1 MSSKE
6 QKDLPSARWQSF
18 DGWDYNGMK
27 ERLED
32 ALEIINKVAL
42 ISHAEHVVGRKFG
55 MSEPFSAGQYWICF
69 ELVAED
75 GSLVIA
81 RVRLPRHPEVSLTA
95 TDNDLEYAIECEIAT
110 MRYVRSKLPNVTI
123 PRIYAY
129 EPAGSPPQLGNM
141 LLDMEYDMTRL
152 PPSVQQ
158 QIMTQWTRVQAE
170 LATITLPQIG
180 SISSL
185 SPTGEPIIGR
195 IASAAAEGFWN
206 SGPFN
211 TSAEYFAAAG
221 QAAVDRFNST
231 GGSGSADGHW
241 AAIGALV
248 FCDIVAKAD
257 LFQDVGAQGSFPLN
271 HIGSSTQHWPIR
283 GQRRVGCLRRF
294 NNMDLGTQNI
304 LVDDAFRFLAT
315 IDWEFAQTAPWQVNH
330 YPMPFPPLCSQ
341 RHTDAILADPG
352 HLAHA
357 NVTRQEAARRMY
369 QAAFRFAEEELREQG
384 RPTAASFAEVLDCT
398 ASRIY
403 VCFTQLGR
411 MPEADE
417 ELVQR
422 MARLAFGWD
431 DAKIKSYI
439 TSVNLQ

>member
-1 MSSKE
+1 
-6 QKDLPSARWQSF
+6 
-18 DGWDYNGMK
+18 
-27 ERLED
+27 
-32 ALEIINKVAL
+32 
-42 ISHAEHVVGRKFG
+42 
-55 MSEPFSAGQYWICF
+55 
-69 ELVAED
+69 
-75 GSLVIA
+75 
-81 RVRLPRHPEVSLTA
+81 
-95 TDNDLEYAIECEIAT
+95 
-110 MRYVRSKLPNVTI
+110 
-123 PRIYAY
+123 
-129 EPAGSPPQLGNM
+129 M
-141 LLDMEYDMTRL
+141 LRRDQ
-152 PPSVQQ
+152 PSVQQ

-248 FCDIVAKAD
+248 FCDIVAKTD

-271 HIGSSTQHWPIR
+271 H
-283 GQRRVGCLRRF
+283 
-294 NNMDLGTQNI
+294 MDLGTQNI

-341 RHTDAILADPG
+341 RQTDAILADPG

-369 QAAFRFAEEELREQG
+369 QAAFRVAEEELREQG